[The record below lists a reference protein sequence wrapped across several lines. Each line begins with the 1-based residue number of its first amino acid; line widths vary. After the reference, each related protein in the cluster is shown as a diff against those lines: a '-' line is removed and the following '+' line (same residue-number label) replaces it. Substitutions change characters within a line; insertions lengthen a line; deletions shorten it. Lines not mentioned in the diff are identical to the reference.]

1 MLLVGLSQVMG
12 YSVAGP
18 SISVLAKTMQVLLRK
33 SVPTVLSSWSL
44 GCDCLPADL
53 ERRASSLS
61 TDGETAAVPEGGTA
75 AVAEGDDVLTTRQE
89 TSMPS
94 EQK

>member
-1 MLLVGLSQVMG
+1 MASL
-12 YSVAGP
+12 
-18 SISVLAKTMQVLLRK
+18 SISVLVGSMQVLLRR
-33 SVPTVLSSWSL
+33 PFPAVLSSWSL

-61 TDGETAAVPEGGTA
+61 TEGETAAVAEGGTA
-75 AVAEGDDVLTTRQE
+75 AVAEGDDVLTTPQE